1 MLRSWA
7 TIDGQ
12 RVLYQEG
19 ALSGMLPVPELIQ
32 RGFDGKQ
39 MPDGCAM
46 FCGTFAAKGGIRPA
60 SRFDFQIEDPVL
72 KRSIDHGY
80 AIETLPVL
88 G

>member
-7 TIDGQ
+7 TIDGE

-19 ALSGMLPVPELIQ
+19 ALSGMLPVADLIQ
-32 RGFDGKQ
+32 RGLGTTNL
-39 MPDGCAM
+39 PDGCAM

-60 SRFDFQIEDPVL
+60 ARFDYQIEDPVL
-72 KRSIDHGY
+72 KRSISHGY
-80 AIETLPVL
+80 DIVTLPVL